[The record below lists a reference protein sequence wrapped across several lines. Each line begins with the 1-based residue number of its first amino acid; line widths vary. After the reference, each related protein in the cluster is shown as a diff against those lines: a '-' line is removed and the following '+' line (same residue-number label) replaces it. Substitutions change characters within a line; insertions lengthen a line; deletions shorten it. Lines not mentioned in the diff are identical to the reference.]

1 MIGFGTDISTSYY
14 NTNSLADS
22 AVNSNKIDWSASIGK
37 VWWEELGRTVL
48 GSATDTISVNLS
60 SNRAVLMVLFSSIN
74 SGANS
79 LTLRFNS
86 DNGANYAC
94 RLTSAGTESTT
105 TNAAGILFF
114 AGSQRCQMQAVVENI
129 SNQEK
134 IANIIM
140 GDRGSSGASSV
151 PGRVLATGK
160 WANTGSLIS
169 SVQVVN
175 SDTGDLASGTKLI
188 VLGHD

>member
-1 MIGFGTDISTSYY
+1 
-14 NTNSLADS
+14 
-22 AVNSNKIDWSASIGK
+22 
-37 VWWEELGRTVL
+37 
-48 GSATDTISVNLS
+48 
-60 SNRAVLMVLFSSIN
+60 MVLFSSIN